1 MWDMT
6 SPIIYKFILD
16 ALNRLLNLIPQLILQ
31 DSFLKLFSK
40 FNLKFEFD
48 SSKII
53 QISNFR
59 TKTSTAKQYLISII
73 QNMITKQF
81 PPLPFHPAFLTKLY
95 RGIILN
101 KTNRIFNS

>member
-6 SPIIYKFILD
+6 APIIYKFILD
-16 ALNRLLNLIPQLILQ
+16 ALNRLLNLIPQLIFQ

-40 FNLKFEFD
+40 FNFKFEFD

-59 TKTSTAKQYLISII
+59 TKNCTAQQNLISII

-81 PPLPFHPAFLTKLY
+81 SLRLFHPAFLTKLN